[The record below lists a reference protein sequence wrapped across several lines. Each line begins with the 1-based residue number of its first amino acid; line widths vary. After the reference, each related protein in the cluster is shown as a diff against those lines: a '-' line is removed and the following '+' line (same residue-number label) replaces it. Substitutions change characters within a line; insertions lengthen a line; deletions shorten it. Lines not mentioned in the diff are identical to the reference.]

1 MFCFVDYTVYKV
13 VFEIEGGTGS
23 ETGETKRSGCGK
35 EGKHIFCPLLK
46 LLRQCISSLSG
57 VFGWGGDFPY
67 HFDVLIL
74 IRSIKYHLIK
84 KLIAQMETNSRD
96 EIY

>member
-1 MFCFVDYTVYKV
+1 MREGRQAYILSTLETLATVHPV
-13 VFEIEGGTGS
+13 SLRVCLDR
-23 ETGETKRSGCGK
+23 GEKNSPITSN
-35 EGKHIFCPLLK
+35 
-46 LLRQCISSLSG
+46 
-57 VFGWGGDFPY
+57 
-67 HFDVLIL
+67 VLIL

>member
-1 MFCFVDYTVYKV
+1 MRLRGVDAGRKASIYFVHSRNSCDSASRLSQVCLDP
-13 VFEIEGGTGS
+13 
-23 ETGETKRSGCGK
+23 GEKK
-35 EGKHIFCPLLK
+35 
-46 LLRQCISSLSG
+46 
-57 VFGWGGDFPY
+57 FPY